1 MKSLKKS
8 PIGLYEKALPST
20 YSWEERFSSAKQAG
34 FDFMEI
40 SIDENPERIER
51 LNWNS
56 EKRKELK
63 ALSLSYDIPILTM
76 CLSGNRKYP
85 LGSADESIRRQGVN
99 LVKRA
104 IQFSVDI
111 GIRIIQIAAYDEY
124 YGRSTKETRKLFLES
139 MDECVDFASKVGVTL
154 ALETMD
160 SEFMNSIAKAKSI
173 VDLIGSP
180 WLQIYPDIGNLSA
193 WDQDIDNEFRLGSQH
208 IVSIHLKDTLVG
220 QYRRVPF
227 GEGLVDFHSFFQV
240 LKKLKY
246 RGPFV
251 VEMWSDDLPEAE
263 QNVENAIEFVRK
275 RIEGGEE

>member
-1 MKSLKKS
+1 MTEC

-20 YSWEERFSSAKQAG
+20 YSWEERFLSAKHAG

-51 LNWNS
+51 LNWDA

-63 ALSLSYDIPILTM
+63 SLSLSCGVPILTM

-85 LGSADESIRRQGVN
+85 LGSADEEIRRKGIE
-99 LVKRA
+99 LVKKA

-111 GIRIIQIAAYDEY
+111 GIRIVQIAAYDEY
-124 YGRSTKETRKLFLES
+124 YGESTKETRKLFLES
-139 MDECVDFASKVGVTL
+139 MDECVDYASQRGVTL

-160 SEFMNSIAKAKSI
+160 SEFVNSIAKAKNI
-173 VDLIGSP
+173 IDLIGSP

-193 WDQDIDNEFRLGSQH
+193 WDQDIENDFRLGSNH

-227 GEGLVDFHSFFQV
+227 GSGLVDFKGFFDI
-240 LKKLKY
+240 LKNMRY

-263 QNVENAIEFVRK
+263 QKVEDAIDFLRK
-275 RIEGGEE
+275 RLEGGE